1 MDISWGELA
10 VQVAIV
16 IALVNWI
23 KALAKDKLGHYSV
36 LVSMGVAFAVV
47 FVAILPNPILW
58 YELVKSA
65 LIVGLSA
72 SGFYVVAGKI
82 GNK

>member
-1 MDISWGELA
+1 MNWGELA
-10 VQVAIV
+10 IQVAIV

-23 KALAKDKLGHYSV
+23 KALTNDKLGFYSV

-47 FVAILPNPILW
+47 FLASMPSAIAW

-72 SGFYVVAGKI
+72 SGLYTIAGKI

>member
-1 MDISWGELA
+1 MEWGELA

-23 KALAKDKLGHYSV
+23 KALTNDKLGFYSV

-47 FVAILPNPILW
+47 FLATMPNAIVW
-58 YELVKSA
+58 YELVKSSI
-65 LIVGLSA
+65 IVGLSA
-72 SGFYVVAGKI
+72 SGLYTIAGKI